1 MNVSLVMVK
10 ADGSSKEVVL
20 GRTSTLIGRDESA
33 RLRIPLPSV
42 SRKHCLIEVQ
52 GSELVIK
59 DLGSSNGTYVNG
71 RRVRETEL
79 EPGDL
84 LCVGPVVFVVRID
97 GQPAQIDAKDCYAA
111 GSVGFD
117 DDDDD
122 GPPPGVGPGSATT
135 LSTSTAPGPPAA
147 KPPSPPP
154 TARPASPS
162 PPATPVPPARPG
174 PSVDDDDD
182 DDVPRARPSG
192 SGGKKPLLG
201 DEDEDQDISQLLKD
215 FSLDD
220 EDDETPKKK

>member
-10 ADGSSKEVVL
+10 ADGSSKEVAL
-20 GRTSTLIGRDESA
+20 GRTATVIGRDETA

-59 DLGSSNGTYVNG
+59 DLGSSNGTFVNG
-71 RRVRETEL
+71 RKVRETEL

-97 GQPAQIDAKDCYAA
+97 GQPTQIDAKDCYAA

-122 GPPPGVGPGSATT
+122 GPPPGVGQGISAT
-135 LSTSTAPGPPAA
+135 LPVSPSSKPASPPPPAA
-147 KPPSPPP
+147 PP
-154 TARPASPS
+154 RPVSL
-162 PPATPVPPARPG
+162 
-174 PSVDDDDD
+174 DDDDD
-182 DDVPRARPSG
+182 DDDLPTAKPAGTS
-192 SGGKKPLLG
+192 GKKPLLG
-201 DEDEDQDISQLLKD
+201 DDDDDEDISQLLKD
-215 FSLDD
+215 FKFDDD
-220 EDDETPKKK
+220 EDEDNEGKNKTGGAPNK